1 MASATLDYPRLLG
14 QKRPAVIRTKVEHKR
29 RLAEFEQLV
38 WRENLTSAEKQY
50 CELLAVL
57 IEDYE
62 KKAFSLKAASSP
74 IELLKELM
82 SANQLQQKDLL
93 DIFKHKGLISE
104 VLSGKRPLSVAHIRG
119 LAERFRISP
128 EAFI

>member
-1 MASATLDYPRLLG
+1 
-14 QKRPAVIRTKVEHKR
+14 
-29 RLAEFEQLV
+29 
-38 WRENLTSAEKQY
+38 
-50 CELLAVL
+50 
-57 IEDYE
+57 
-62 KKAFSLKAASSP
+62 
-74 IELLKELM
+74 
-82 SANQLQQKDLL
+82 L